1 MIIKVYKAKRV
12 LDLSIALM
20 LLIILSPFFL
30 LIVILQVIVY
40 GKKIFFIQHRLTLGA
55 VQFKLIKFR
64 SMHDSYDA
72 NDHLLPDKSRVTG
85 LGKFLRFTS
94 LDELPSIFNVFQG
107 NLSIVGP
114 RPLPVRYYDLMDGNQ
129 RKRFEVKAGITG
141 LAQLERS
148 RQISWKK
155 KIDLDLEYIS
165 RMSFILDC
173 KIIYKTLFSLFNAS
187 TSKELGNKS
196 FDLYYPDF
204 KA

>member
-72 NDHLLPDKSRVTG
+72 NEHLLPDKSRVTV

-94 LDELPSIFNVFQG
+94 LDELPSYSCFYFK
-107 NLSIVGP
+107 S
-114 RPLPVRYYDLMDGNQ
+114 
-129 RKRFEVKAGITG
+129 
-141 LAQLERS
+141 
-148 RQISWKK
+148 
-155 KIDLDLEYIS
+155 
-165 RMSFILDC
+165 
-173 KIIYKTLFSLFNAS
+173 FSLI
-187 TSKELGNKS
+187 TIH
-196 FDLYYPDF
+196 
-204 KA
+204 